1 MPRSRA
7 LFDNILLLPLFQG
20 LSREDFLDI
29 AGSIRLAFH
38 RIESRQTLF
47 EQDEVCRRLCFV
59 LKGHIQVTTSSD
71 DHTYAITEW
80 YDRPVVIQPEALFG
94 RHTRYTRT
102 FAVEPGAEILE
113 IDKAAVRDILFEY
126 PTFCMNFLNYLRAQM
141 ERLNRHARRA
151 ISTELDERFAQFL
164 FARCW
169 HPAGPKRVTI
179 KMQQLAAELHETR
192 LTISQM
198 LRGLAERGLLTTGR
212 GHIDIP
218 RLELLQP

>member
-94 RHTRYTRT
+94 PTR
-102 FAVEPGAEILE
+102 
-113 IDKAAVRDILFEY
+113 
-126 PTFCMNFLNYLRAQM
+126 
-141 ERLNRHARRA
+141 
-151 ISTELDERFAQFL
+151 ST
-164 FARCW
+164 
-169 HPAGPKRVTI
+169 PA
-179 KMQQLAAELHETR
+179 
-192 LTISQM
+192 
-198 LRGLAERGLLTTGR
+198 LL
-212 GHIDIP
+212 P
-218 RLELLQP
+218 

>member
-7 LFDNILLLPLFQG
+7 LFDNLLLLPLFQG

-29 AGSIRLAFH
+29 AGSIRLAFR

-47 EQDEVCRRLCFV
+47 EQDEMCQSLCFV
-59 LKGHIQVTTSSD
+59 LKGNIRVTTSSD
-71 DHTYAITEW
+71 DHAYAIAEW

-102 FAVEPGAEILE
+102 FAVEAGAEILE
-113 IDKAAVRDILFEY
+113 IDKAAVRDILFDY
-126 PTFCMNFLNYLRAQM
+126 PTFRMNFLNYLSAQM

-151 ISTELDERFAQFL
+151 ISAEPDERFAQFL

-169 HPAGPKRVTI
+169 HPAGTKRVTI

-198 LRGLAERGLLTTGR
+198 LRRLSDRGLLTTRR

-218 RLELLQP
+218 RLELLKP